1 MKLGL
6 KKYIPFILFFCSAV
20 FLSAQDCPTP
30 IFPSNGATNVPIDAT
45 ISWTQEVG
53 VTGYIISLGTTPGG
67 TDIVDRQPT
76 GSQTMFSPQ
85 LGLPQNTQ
93 VYATISLF
101 FLNRPQIVCATY
113 SFTTEAVTNVP
124 ECATLSSP
132 PNGAMGINIATNVS
146 WNYVLGA
153 TGYFLTLETIP
164 GTGNIANNIDVGNVL
179 SYNPP
184 VDFPNNTEIFVRIT
198 PYNAIGSAINCQSE
212 SFTTSILATPP
223 TCAALISPANGETD
237 VPLTPLIQWEDIAD
251 ATGYRVSIGS
261 SPFDNDIL
269 DEGVFTANQTL
280 VIDFEPNR
288 TFYITIIPFNDA
300 GDAIGCQQQSFS
312 TILGC
317 GPFFDPVTNELIDF
331 RPEIEPFDAIG
342 ICNGNTTT
350 ITTNDVADGFRW
362 FSIDNIGRETLL
374 SEENTIELTE
384 EGNYRYEAYNVVDVP
399 SNGTTT
405 ECIRSNSFTATFGSE
420 PANITNI
427 ETVLEQGLFDLTIQ
441 ISGTGD
447 YEFSLDNIDGPYQDS
462 NAFSG
467 VTAGLI
473 TVYVRD
479 KGGCGI
485 VDRSIRLELPNVFP
499 KFFTP
504 NGDGFNDTWQYI
516 LPDTG
521 DIPIRVIRIYD
532 RFGRLLKEISPTSV
546 GWDGFFLGKPLPS
559 SDYWYQAITTDNDVL
574 KGHFSLK
581 R

>member
-6 KKYIPFILFFCSAV
+6 KKYFISTLFLWLAV
-20 FLSAQDCPTP
+20 FLSAQECPTP
-30 IFPSNGATNVPIDAT
+30 VFPTNGTTNVPIDAT

-76 GSQTMFSPQ
+76 GSQTRFTPP

-101 FLNRPQIVCATY
+101 FLNRPQIDCSTY
-113 SFTTEAVTNVP
+113 SFTTEEVTTAP
-124 ECATLSSP
+124 ACATLRSP
-132 PNGAMGINIATNVS
+132 SNGATAVNIATNVS
-146 WNYVLGA
+146 WAYVVGA
-153 TGYFLTLETIP
+153 TGYFLTLETVP
-164 GTGNIANNIDVGNVL
+164 GSGNIANNIDVGNVL

-184 VDFPNNTEIFVRIT
+184 VDFPNDTEIFVRIT
-198 PYNAIGSAINCQSE
+198 PYNAIGNAISCPSQ

-223 TCAALISPANGETD
+223 TCANLISPLDGAIN
-237 VPLTPLIQWEDIAD
+237 VPLTPLIQWDDIAD

-269 DEGVFTANQTL
+269 DAGIFTTNETL

-300 GDAIGCQQQSFS
+300 GDATGCLQQSFS

-317 GPFFDPVTNELIDF
+317 GPFFDPVTDELIDF
-331 RPEIEPFDAIG
+331 RPDIEAFDDVG
-342 ICNGNTTT
+342 ICNGSATT
-350 ITTNDVADGFRW
+350 ITTNDIADGFRW
-362 FSIDNIGRETLL
+362 FSVDNIGRETLL

-384 EGNYRYEAYNVVDVP
+384 EGNYRYEAFNVVDVP

-420 PANITNI
+420 LANITNI
-427 ETVLEQGLFDLTIQ
+427 ASNLDQGLFELTVEIE
-441 ISGTGD
+441 GNGD
-447 YEFSLDNIDGPYQDS
+447 YEFALNNADGPYQDS
-462 NAFSG
+462 NIFSG
-467 VTAGLI
+467 IAPSLV

-485 VDRSIRLELPNVFP
+485 ADRNVLLELPNVFP

-516 LPDTG
+516 LPENG
-521 DIPIRVIRIYD
+521 DIPIKVIRIYD
-532 RFGRLLKEISPTSV
+532 RFGRLLKEIAPTSI
-546 GWDGFFLGKPLPS
+546 GWDGRFLGKPLPS
-559 SDYWYQAITTDNDVL
+559 SDYWYQAITVDNDVL
-574 KGHFSLK
+574 RGHFSLK